1 MQKNVIFIPQQLL
14 HRIQPYLLMR
24 LMTVIVI
31 MLFLNISNLSI
42 PLNFIYPKIRIP
54 NLDEHTS
61 LCKCELFADRGA
73 IHDL

>member
-42 PLNFIYPKIRIP
+42 PLNFIYPKIRITS
-54 NLDEHTS
+54 LDEHTL
-61 LCKCELFADRGA
+61 LCKYGLFADRHVMHA
-73 IHDL
+73 P